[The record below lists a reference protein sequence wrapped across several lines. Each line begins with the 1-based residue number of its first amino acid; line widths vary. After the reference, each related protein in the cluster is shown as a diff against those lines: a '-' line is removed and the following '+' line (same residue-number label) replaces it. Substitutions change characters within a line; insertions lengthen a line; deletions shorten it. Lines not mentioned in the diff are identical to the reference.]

1 MSDIATPAQT
11 KSRTRTKSL
20 VVFGLVLA
28 LVLAGI
34 WWYVKLF
41 AEGYQ
46 STDDAQLMGSQ
57 AVVASQALGQVRTLA
72 VELGDRVRLGQILA
86 TLDDRTQQSQ
96 RNQSLATIEQAQA
109 NLSQAQIS
117 LGSSAQTIELQRIKL
132 EQAQNDADRA
142 ASQFKAAVL
151 SQEQYEHFKSA
162 LEAQKASYNIAV
174 GQQSLASAQLRAA
187 EAQLAGAKSQ
197 LQTVDTTMAHVV
209 LSAPLGGVVARRWVT
224 IGDIVGA
231 AQPVYTVVDLDNLWV
246 DAYFKETQMKELKV
260 GDPVTIAVDAYP
272 GLKLSGKVERFGVTT
287 AAQFALIPQDN
298 TSGNFT
304 KLTQRV
310 PVRIAL
316 DSGQPGLSG
325 EPVPRLLPGLSV
337 EVTVRTKQR

>member
-1 MSDIATPAQT
+1 MSDITTPVQPKAR
-11 KSRTRTKSL
+11 SRTKGL
-20 VVFGLVLA
+20 AVFGIVLA
-28 LVLAGI
+28 LVLAGV
-34 WWYVKLF
+34 WGYVKLF
-41 AEGYQ
+41 AEGTQ
-46 STDDAQLMGSQ
+46 STDDAQIQGSQ

-72 VELGDRVRLGQILA
+72 VELGDRVHQGQTLA

-96 RNQSLATIEQAQA
+96 RNQSLATIEQAEA

-117 LGSSAQTIELQRIKL
+117 LKSSALAIELQRVKL
-132 EQAQNDADRA
+132 EQAQNDANRA

-151 SQEQYEHFKSA
+151 SQEQYEHFQSA

-174 GQQSLASAQLRAA
+174 GQQSLAEAQRRAA

-197 LQTVDTTMAHVV
+197 LQMVDTSMTHVI
-209 LSAPLGGVVARRWVT
+209 LTAPLSGVVARKWVT
-224 IGDIVGA
+224 VGDIVQP
-231 AQPVYTVVDLDNLWV
+231 AQPVYTVVDLDDLWV
-246 DAYFKETQMKELKV
+246 DAYFKETQMRELKV
-260 GDPVTIAVDAYP
+260 GDPVTITVDAYP
-272 GLKLSGKVERFGVTT
+272 GLKLTGKVERFGVTT

-316 DSGQPGLSG
+316 APLPSGDA
-325 EPVPRLLPGLSV
+325 PRLVPGLSV
-337 EVTVRTKQR
+337 EVTVRTGESQP